1 MHDLAMQQAAALKWA
16 LELYAVSAMSMI
28 FCKLYISGL
37 FKNTRFAYV
46 MVQARVRAW
55 R

>member
-16 LELYAVSAMSMI
+16 LGVYAVSAMSMM

-37 FKNTRFAYV
+37 YQNTSFAYV
-46 MVQARVRAW
+46 MVQARIRAW